1 MTKLVAVVDPKT
13 KEKKKAKY
21 AKTGSICIVR
31 VAVEKA
37 ICIEAFD
44 NVAQVG
50 VDVRGWLLLGA
61 LWAVASRCWDRGRL
75 ACECVFLAGEKSG

>member
-1 MTKLVAVVDPKT
+1 VEECEVTKLVAVIDPKT
-13 KEKKKAKY
+13 KEKKKAKF

-50 VDVRGWLLLGA
+50 GWVGQGGWL
-61 LWAVASRCWDRGRL
+61 C
-75 ACECVFLAGEKSG
+75 GEQTEVSCC

>member
-1 MTKLVAVVDPKT
+1 MTKLVAVIDPKT
-13 KEKKKAKY
+13 KEKKKAKF

-44 NVAQVG
+44 KVAQVG
-50 VDVRGWLLLGA
+50 GA
-61 LWAVASRCWDRGRL
+61 A
-75 ACECVFLAGEKSG
+75 AGG